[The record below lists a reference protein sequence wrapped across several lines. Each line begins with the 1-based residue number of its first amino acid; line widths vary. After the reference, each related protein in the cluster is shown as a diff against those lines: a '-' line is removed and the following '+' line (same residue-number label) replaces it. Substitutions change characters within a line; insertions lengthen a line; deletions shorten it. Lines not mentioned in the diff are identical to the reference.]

1 MLNVQSKFKQKN
13 ILKHICATPL
23 FVSLILVKGD
33 ILNVDEMVKRYSQQS
48 KWLFFLDKI
57 LESYLI

>member
-1 MLNVQSKFKQKN
+1 MNNVECAKCKVNLNRKTYLSIFVQ
-13 ILKHICATPL
+13 LH
-23 FVSLILVKGD
+23 ILVKG
-33 ILNVDEMVKRYSQQS
+33 DEMVKRYSQQS

>member
-13 ILKHICATPL
+13 ILKHICATPH

-33 ILNVDEMVKRYSQQS
+33 ILNVDEMIKRYSQQS
-48 KWLFFLDKI
+48 K
-57 LESYLI
+57 